1 MSQSPEGAV
10 HQTYELPLTERLRT
24 LLRLE
29 KLFSLI
35 HEARAGQDE
44 ASVVTAL
51 KSLIDVF
58 DIISRIDVKSELVKE
73 LDRIRTV
80 LGELANRPGVE
91 KSALEETMS
100 RLQSVLGGL
109 KTPGYQPGANL
120 RADELVTQ
128 VRQRIAIPG
137 GLCAFDVPALH
148 FWLHQPRPI
157 RARNL
162 ALWWQDL
169 APIEDGCAAILSLLR
184 SSTNGHEK
192 CAERGFFQYNNEEG
206 SPMQLVR
213 VRMPPDADSF
223 PEISGGKHRF
233 TIRFLVQQSTRERP
247 QQVSHDVPFRLQ
259 VCWL

>member
-1 MSQSPEGAV
+1 MSLPPEASV

-29 KLFSLI
+29 KLFRLV
-35 HEARAGQDE
+35 HEARAGRDE

-51 KSLIDVF
+51 KSLIDIF

-80 LGELANRPGVE
+80 LTELANRPGVE
-91 KSALEETMS
+91 ASALEETLS
-100 RLQSVLGGL
+100 RLQGVMGGL
-109 KTPGYQPGANL
+109 KSPAYHPGAAL
-120 RADELVTQ
+120 RSDELVTQ
-128 VRQRIAIPG
+128 VRQRVAIPG

-148 FWLHQPRPI
+148 FWLHQDPAV

-162 ALWWQDL
+162 EGWWQDL
-169 APIEDGCAAILSLLR
+169 APLEEGCEVILSLLR
-184 SSTNGHEK
+184 SSTNGRDK

-206 SPMQLVR
+206 YPLQLVR
-213 VRMPPDADSF
+213 VRMPPAADSF

-233 TIRFLVQQSTRERP
+233 TIRFLTQPSTRARP
-247 QQVSHDVPFRLQ
+247 QQVEHDVNFRLQ